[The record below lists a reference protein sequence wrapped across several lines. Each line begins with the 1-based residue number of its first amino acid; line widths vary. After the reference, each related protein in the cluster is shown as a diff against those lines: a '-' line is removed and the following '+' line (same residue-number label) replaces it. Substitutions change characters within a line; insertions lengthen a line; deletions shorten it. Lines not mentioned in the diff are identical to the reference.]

1 MEEYEI
7 DNEQRLKNQKSNVV
21 QQDIIPVDTDE
32 ESTGF
37 GRTLERQ
44 PVNLL
49 AENTNA
55 RKSTF

>member
-44 PVNLL
+44 PVN
-49 AENTNA
+49 
-55 RKSTF
+55 